1 MSDQTAA
8 FLDPL
13 PTDAAGC
20 GPLAAMAA
28 DNRPLRQQVF
38 ERVRAAGAIARIDL
52 AKAIGVSP
60 ASVTTISAELIEAG
74 LIREVES
81 PKREGDVGRGR
92 PPVALGV
99 NPGARHVAGLKLS
112 DHAHSA
118 VIMDFAGN
126 VVGRATLPREKL
138 RLSAAQVAAE
148 ADLALGAALADAGIK
163 RSALAAVGAGLPGLV
178 KHETGQVLWSP
189 IVSERDVPFGP
200 ILSQKLG
207 ITTRVDNDSNL
218 LTLAELWFGLGRSLP
233 SFVMVT
239 IERGVGMGLVVDN
252 RIWRGGNGFG
262 MEFGHIKVQIDGAL
276 CRCGQ
281 RGCLEA
287 YVADYALVR
296 EASTALDWEQRPG
309 TASLTL
315 IEGLYAAAQDGDEAA
330 RTIFQRA
337 GRYLAAG
344 LANIANLLD
353 PPLIILSGERMRYD
367 HIYAEAAKAEMRNLT
382 LFSDR
387 TPPQVI
393 VHAWTAHDW
402 ARGAGA
408 IALQAATDAALGL
421 G

>member
-1 MSDQTAA
+1 MS
-8 FLDPL
+8 
-13 PTDAAGC
+13 G
-20 GPLAAMAA
+20 A
-28 DNRPLRQQVF
+28 DGRPLRQQVF

-52 AKAIGVSP
+52 AKALGVSP

-74 LIREVES
+74 LVREVDF
-81 PKREGDVGRGR
+81 PKRDADAGRGR

-99 NPGARHVAGLKLS
+99 NPGARHIAGLKLS

-126 VVGRATLPREKL
+126 VTGRATLARD
-138 RLSAAQVAAE
+138 RLNLDAEAVAAE
-148 ADLALGAALADAGIK
+148 AGMVLDAALEDAGLG
-163 RSALAAVGAGLPGLV
+163 RGGLAAVGAGLPGLV
-178 KHETGQVLWSP
+178 QHETGQVLWSP
-189 IVSERDVPFGP
+189 IISERNVAFGP
-200 ILSQKLG
+200 ILSQRLG
-207 ITTRVDNDSNL
+207 IDTRVDNDSNL
-218 LTLAELWFGLGRSLP
+218 LTLAELWFGMGRSLP
-233 SFVMVT
+233 GFVMVT

-252 RIWRGGNGFG
+252 QLWRGGNGFG
-262 MEFGHIKVQIDGAL
+262 MEFGHIKVQLDGAL

-296 EASTALDWEQRPG
+296 EASTALDWEQRSRAG
-309 TASLTL
+309 NITL
-315 IEGLYAAAQDGDEAA
+315 IEGLYAAAQEGDEAA

-367 HIYAEAAKAEMRNLT
+367 HIYAEAAKSEMRNMT
-382 LFSDR
+382 LLSGR
-387 TPPQVI
+387 TPPQVV
-393 VHAWTAHDW
+393 VHAWSAHDW

-421 G
+421 TS